1 MILADIEKKL
11 FTLHTK
17 NITYQMKVDEYGFLL
32 HTYYGAKIENE
43 DMSKFIQY
51 LWRGF
56 SGHPY
61 EMKNVEGNFNWSLDT
76 LPQEY
81 STYGSGDYRSPAL
94 HVINTD
100 GSSDCDL
107 RYNRYEII
115 EGKPALKGLPAT
127 YGSSDEVQTL
137 KIELFDKIS
146 GIGVDLYYSV
156 FEQRDIITRNA
167 IIKNGG
173 KGKVWLERAMSMC
186 VDYNIA
192 PNFDLMTFYGRQL
205 GEKFIERAPLRHGKT
220 VADSFRGSSSS
231 QRTPFMILCDNNA
244 SETQG
249 DCYGFCLVYSGS
261 FLSEVEQDQAD
272 QVRVT
277 MGIQPESFRWELNS
291 GDEFCTPEVMMSFS
305 SEGLGQLSRNYH
317 NIIHHN
323 LTRGKYHLSR
333 RPILIN
339 NWEAT
344 YFNFTEEQIY
354 KIAEDASKLGI
365 EMLVLDDGWFGKR
378 DDARSGLGDWFV
390 NTGKLP
396 SGINKFCQKINDLGM
411 KFGLWF
417 EPEMISED
425 SDLFRAHPDWVLRTA
440 GRQGMLGRCQFVID
454 MSRKDVVD
462 YLYDSISSV
471 LKSANIEYV
480 KWDANRQIAN
490 AWTALLPAERQG
502 EVMHRYVLGLYDLLE
517 RLTSSFPNILF
528 ESCSGG
534 GNRFD
539 AGMLYYAP
547 QTWASDNSDAFARLF
562 IQYGTSFMF
571 PVSTM
576 GAHVS
581 ACPNHQTGRI
591 SPLETRGVVAMSG
604 TFGYELDTNL
614 MTDEEKEIIKKQVET
629 YKKYYD
635 LINYGDYY
643 RLSDPYKTDRY
654 VAWMFLSEDK
664 SKALVNY
671 VQVRAYANAPAI
683 YVKLQGLKED
693 SIYIVNGKEYSGR
706 SLMKCGIYFGSENGD
721 MIAKQIEVVEK

>member
-1 MILADIEKKL
+1 
-11 FTLHTK
+11 
-17 NITYQMKVDEYGFLL
+17 
-32 HTYYGAKIENE
+32 
-43 DMSKFIQY
+43 
-51 LWRGF
+51 
-56 SGHPY
+56 
-61 EMKNVEGNFNWSLDT
+61 
-76 LPQEY
+76 
-81 STYGSGDYRSPAL
+81 
-94 HVINTD
+94 
-100 GSSDCDL
+100 
-107 RYNRYEII
+107 
-115 EGKPALKGLPAT
+115 
-127 YGSSDEVQTL
+127 
-137 KIELFDKIS
+137 
-146 GIGVDLYYSV
+146 
-156 FEQRDIITRNA
+156 
-167 IIKNGG
+167 
-173 KGKVWLERAMSMC
+173 
-186 VDYNIA
+186 
-192 PNFDLMTFYGRQL
+192 
-205 GEKFIERAPLRHGKT
+205 
-220 VADSFRGSSSS
+220 
-231 QRTPFMILCDNNA
+231 
-244 SETQG
+244 
-249 DCYGFCLVYSGS
+249 
-261 FLSEVEQDQAD
+261 
-272 QVRVT
+272 
-277 MGIQPESFRWELNS
+277 
-291 GDEFCTPEVMMSFS
+291 MMSFS
-305 SEGLGQLSRNYH
+305 REGLGQLSRNYH

-390 NTGKLP
+390 NTKKLP

-604 TFGYELDTNL
+604 TFGYT
-614 MTDEEKEIIKKQVET
+614 
-629 YKKYYD
+629 
-635 LINYGDYY
+635 
-643 RLSDPYKTDRY
+643 
-654 VAWMFLSEDK
+654 
-664 SKALVNY
+664 
-671 VQVRAYANAPAI
+671 
-683 YVKLQGLKED
+683 
-693 SIYIVNGKEYSGR
+693 R
-706 SLMKCGIYFGSENGD
+706 SLVGS
-721 MIAKQIEVVEK
+721 VRCV